1 MRARLAFL
9 EIMLTDSGLP
19 IPLGPGNAKRQN
31 DRLGMQKHASQ
42 FAGAEPVADVTPV
55 ATIPR
60 SIVWIVTGAIA
71 SLLFIFILGR
81 GLTWSR

>member
-1 MRARLAFL
+1 
-9 EIMLTDSGLP
+9 
-19 IPLGPGNAKRQN
+19 
-31 DRLGMQKHASQ
+31 MQKHASQ